1 MATGQEKFA
10 KRQPNFTTMELQ
22 AMTQS
27 IGGKAKV
34 LFGRLG
40 GVMSV
45 VSKEAAWKEVASDVS
60 AVSGVRRSAAD
71 VKKKW
76 IQVKSNA
83 KGKAVA
89 LRRERGKT
97 GGGKSGAEDLSE
109 CDSAVIGLIAE
120 ASISGVA
127 GGFDVNSSLMEII
140 IGGRHTASIYMN
152 LIT

>member
-1 MATGQEKFA
+1 MATGDSKCTV
-10 KRQPNFTTMELQ
+10 KRQPNFTTTELQ

-27 IGGKAKV
+27 IAGKSKV

-40 GVMSV
+40 GVMSA
-45 VSKEAAWKEVASDVS
+45 VSKEAAWKEVASDVT
-60 AVSGVRRSAAD
+60 AVSGIRRSAAV

-76 IQVKSNA
+76 IQVKSSA

-97 GGGKSGAEDLSE
+97 GGGKSGAEELSE
-109 CDSAVIGLIAE
+109 CDSKVVGLIAE

-127 GGFDVNSSLMEII
+127 GGFDINASLMDL
-140 IGGRHTASIYMN
+140 IGGRLLYQFAIP
-152 LIT
+152 L

>member
-1 MATGQEKFA
+1 MATGEAKCVTV

-22 AMTQS
+22 ALTQS

-45 VSKEAAWKEVASDVS
+45 VTKEAAWKEVAIDVS
-60 AVSGVRRSAAD
+60 AVSGIRRSAAE

-76 IQVKSNA
+76 IQVKSSA

-89 LRRERGKT
+89 LRKERGKT
-97 GGGKSGAEDLSE
+97 GGGKSGTDDLSE
-109 CDSAVIGLIAE
+109 NDTAVVSLIAE

-127 GGFDVNSSLMEII
+127 GGFDVNSSLMDLV
-140 IGGRHTASIYMN
+140 GGRLLDQ
-152 LIT
+152 LI